1 MIDQRMLD
9 ERDSIK
15 RDSELGRRKHL
26 ADLLLLIR
34 HQTLFSYYQTASKVI
49 SFSSAENTPQLVI
62 MGDILRH
69 PSEYEMPVRCKAA
82 GQEHDGKK
90 KDYPAQSM
98 ILLES
103 SHNQYEYI
111 KPHSSDVKLIIAM
124 GSVLI

>member
-1 MIDQRMLD
+1 MLD

-26 ADLLLLIR
+26 DDLLWLIR

-69 PSEYEMPVRCKAA
+69 PSEYEMPVRYEAA
-82 GQEHDGKK
+82 KQEHEGKN
-90 KDYPAQSM
+90 KDHP
-98 ILLES
+98 
-103 SHNQYEYI
+103 
-111 KPHSSDVKLIIAM
+111 
-124 GSVLI
+124 VLNPIFL